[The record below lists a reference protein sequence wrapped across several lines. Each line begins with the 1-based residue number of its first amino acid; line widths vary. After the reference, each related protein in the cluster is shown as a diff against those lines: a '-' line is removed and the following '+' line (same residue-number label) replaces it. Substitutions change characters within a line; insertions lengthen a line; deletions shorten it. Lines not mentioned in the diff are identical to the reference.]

1 MTEITQILCFFS
13 QHPSAA
19 PVYPLSKKLWFL
31 FHLHTE
37 MALSWGGERPCYLF
51 HYFSHRRPIT
61 LYGAQTQQCWRA
73 LPSYVNLIISLGA
86 SRSFTRAKLSSISDL
101 GYYNGGFSFTLGF
114 KSIFC
119 NARFLP
125 CTSISLSSVC
135 LNWVSWT
142 CYTPNKAVYS
152 LVPSLSLLVFCTE
165 Q

>member
-1 MTEITQILCFFS
+1 MPSHQTVQGPPRYDRDCPDVVFLWPASLCC
-13 QHPSAA
+13 PSL
-19 PVYPLSKKLWFL
+19 PSVQKLWFL
-31 FHLHTE
+31 FHLHTD
-37 MALSWGGERPCYLF
+37 MALSGGGERPCYLF
-51 HYFSHRRPIT
+51 HHFSHHRPIT

-114 KSIFC
+114 KRIFC

-142 CYTPNKAVYS
+142 YLHS
-152 LVPSLSLLVFCTE
+152 
-165 Q
+165 